1 MDPYKETAM
10 KVNFWHPSNYCPASK
25 YMLSFNNRNTRN
37 RFEICSKL
45 TIKHQNDVN
54 DIVLVFLLLT
64 LNTFR
69 FFLSVSIVDFEQV
82 NVSWLGLYQTSMMEL
97 FSKIFNGSKYLVTL
111 KIKQQNCIFVGY
123 KCLQVFQKN
132 LGLGKIM

>member
-10 KVNFWHPSNYCPASK
+10 KVNFWHASNYCPASK
-25 YMLSFNNRNTRN
+25 YMLRFSNRNTRN

-64 LNTFR
+64 LNIFH
-69 FFLSVSIVDFEQV
+69 FFFSVSIVDFEQV

-111 KIKQQNCIFVGY
+111 KIKQQNYLFVGY
-123 KCLQVFQKN
+123 KCL
-132 LGLGKIM
+132 

>member
-10 KVNFWHPSNYCPASK
+10 KVNFWHASNYCPASK
-25 YMLSFNNRNTRN
+25 YMLRFSNRNTRN

-111 KIKQQNCIFVGY
+111 EIKQQNCLFVGY